1 MPHRSKGC
9 GGAATWGASEGDAR
23 EPWQA
28 LGEACPGGGTCLN
41 RGPEEWVCLAVG
53 GQLVGGVSLGPSAWS
68 RGTGSGSGE
77 KGGGRAVRDPDL
89 MGLWR
94 QPRGQVG

>member
-1 MPHRSKGC
+1 MGV
-9 GGAATWGASEGDAR
+9 GGGGRNLGGSEGDTR

-53 GQLVGGVSLGPSAWS
+53 GQLVGGGAASVPVPGA
-68 RGTGSGSGE
+68 GGQE
-77 KGGGRAVRDPDL
+77 VGGGRREGAGPLETRI
-89 MGLWR
+89 
-94 QPRGQVG
+94 